1 MNLSVLLI
9 SDDRSIADLLPG
21 VLSGHRFDVRTVAGI
36 EEALQ
41 FIASEPPHITIVDLS
56 GPGLDGQEACRAI
69 RLASNVPILVL
80 SALNAPSVVARLLD
94 AGADDYLVKPVS
106 VSVLMAHL
114 RKIARRTGALATEE
128 AEPAHFIRDTQPLI
142 P

>member
-9 SDDRSIADLLPG
+9 SDDPSVNDLLPA
-21 VLSGHRFDVRTVAGI
+21 VLSARRFDLKVVTGI

-41 FIASEPPHITIVDLS
+41 NIASMAPQIAVVDLS
-56 GPGLDGQEACRAI
+56 GTEVEGRQACRAI

-94 AGADDYLVKPVS
+94 AGADDYLVKPVP
-106 VSVLMAHL
+106 VSVLIAHL
-114 RKIARRTGALATEE
+114 RKLARQTGALHPDKS
-128 AEPAHFIRDTQPLI
+128 EPADWVRDTQPI
-142 P
+142 RP